1 MKQNL
6 LITFLL
12 VCVLEGVFVSALK
25 CPSTGI
31 SMSLED
37 DKNYLEPKYPNVD
50 TYGLCGTFCSR
61 TEECKFW
68 TWYSKGSNSKKYND
82 LDCLLFDSDDQ
93 LTQTDGATSGD
104 KTCPEDIELE
114 PACGKCSPEPVRFSA
129 KNLTQITFDDGQ
141 DKNYLEEIDG
151 VGDSSLCG
159 SLCAITT
166 PCIYW
171 TWYKSKVGN
180 RDAHSCLMFD
190 NIVQLQFNE
199 YAISGEKNYP
209 DINPEDSCP
218 LVEDICND
226 PCVVDPEPGPHNA
239 GNAVQFGDKGAMKAL
254 GIAFYVAVMAVI
266 RM

>member
-25 CPSTGI
+25 CPSEGI
-31 SMSLED
+31 SMSFED
-37 DKNYLEPKYPNVD
+37 DNNYLVKYPNVD
-50 TYGLCGTFCSR
+50 TPDLCGTFCSR
-61 TEECKFW
+61 SEECEFW
-68 TWYSKGSNSKKYND
+68 TWYSKDSDTEKYDD
-82 LDCLLFDSDDQ
+82 LDCLLFDSQDQ
-93 LTQTDGATSGD
+93 LNQIDGATSGD
-104 KTCPEDIELE
+104 KTCPESIEPE
-114 PACGKCSPEPVRFSA
+114 PECGKCSPEPIRFSA
-129 KNLTQITFDDGQ
+129 KNLTQITFDDGKDQ
-141 DKNYLEEIDG
+141 NYLEKIDG
-151 VGDSSLCG
+151 VHDSSLCG

-171 TWYKSKVGN
+171 TWYESKVGN

-226 PCVVDPEPGPHNA
+226 PCVVDPEPGPYNA
-239 GNAVQFGDKGAMKAL
+239 GNAVQFGDKCPMKAL